1 MIRKT
6 FLATTIGVAIFSL
19 EIPAAEGAV
28 MLQITAPEEGATV
41 TGAVIVSA
49 TADPVITSVTFEW
62 STTEGAT
69 WLPIGT
75 DSTGPS
81 WTVAW
86 ETRPHTGPALLRAT
100 ATGGGVS
107 ASDTN
112 VVNVDNLP
120 PIFGFQVSSPA
131 FSPNGDTQK
140 DTTTFMLNSNEP
152 AVVTVRLLDSGG
164 TERRQWS
171 EDLTEPGTAA
181 LEWDGRVDGVV
192 LPDASYSLEA
202 FATDRAGLSVHSSAS
217 VVIDTVAPTTSWRSI
232 SPEPASG
239 LGPMAFRFRSADR
252 AVDLRASIEV
262 LDRVGVVARRD
273 EAVGPGKQGIQWRPL
288 YRKRRSL
295 LPGLYRG
302 RLTVTDDAGND
313 SEPKELRWRVARPV
327 RAQVFRRLADAGQR
341 VAITI
346 DDCHYPDAWSRMLT
360 ILGRHKAKATFFCPG
375 DRMILFPHL
384 VRRTVREGHLLAA
397 HGWDHS
403 TLSGRLAAET
413 SSQLRDTDRTAW
425 RLGRD
430 TTAPYFRPP
439 FGACDGAVIAGAG
452 ATGHSRV
459 IMWDVTA
466 GDTLRPGAD
475 AIARNAV
482 GPARRGSIILLHTIS
497 QTADAL
503 PSIISGLRKKGLQPV
518 TLAELF
524 RAAGYQ

>member
-1 MIRKT
+1 MIRKAL
-6 FLATTIGVAIFSL
+6 LATSIGVAIFAS

-28 MLQITAPEEGATV
+28 MVQIAAPQEGATV
-41 TGAVIVSA
+41 TGIIMVSA
-49 TADPVITSVTFEW
+49 TGDPAVTSVTFEW
-62 STTEGAT
+62 STTGGAT
-69 WLPIGT
+69 WLLIGT
-75 DSTGPS
+75 DSIGPA

-100 ATGGGVS
+100 ATDSGVS

-120 PIFGFQVSSPA
+120 PIFGFHISSPA
-131 FSPNGDTQK
+131 FSPNGDGQK
-140 DTTTFMLNSNEP
+140 DTTTLILSNDEP
-152 AVVTVRLLDSGG
+152 AVVTVRLLDSSG
-164 TERRQWS
+164 TERRRWS
-171 EDLTEPGTAA
+171 EDLTAPGTVG

-192 LPDASYSLEA
+192 LPDATYSLEA
-202 FATDRAGLSVHSSAS
+202 FAADRAGLSFQRSAN

-232 SPEPASG
+232 SPEPASA
-239 LGPMAFRFRSADR
+239 LGQMAFRFRSSDR
-252 AVDLRASIEV
+252 AANLRASVEV
-262 LDRVGVVARRD
+262 LDRVGVVAGHE
-273 EAVGPGKQGIQWRPL
+273 EAVSPGKQEIQWRPL

-302 RLTVTDDAGND
+302 RLTVTDDAGNV
-313 SEPKELRWRVARPV
+313 SKQKERSWRVARAV
-327 RAQVFRRLADAGQR
+327 RARVFRRLAEAGR
-341 VAITI
+341 KVAITI

-360 ILGRHKAKATFFCPG
+360 ILRRHKAKATFFCPG

-403 TLSGRLAAET
+403 TLSGRLAGET
-413 SSQLRDTDRTAW
+413 SRQLRNTDSTAW
-425 RLGRD
+425 RLSRD

-439 FGACDGAVIAGAG
+439 FGACDRAVIAGAG

-459 IMWDVTA
+459 IMWDVT
-466 GDTLRPGAD
+466 GQDTSRPGAD

-482 GPARRGSIILLHTIS
+482 GPATRGSIILLHTIS